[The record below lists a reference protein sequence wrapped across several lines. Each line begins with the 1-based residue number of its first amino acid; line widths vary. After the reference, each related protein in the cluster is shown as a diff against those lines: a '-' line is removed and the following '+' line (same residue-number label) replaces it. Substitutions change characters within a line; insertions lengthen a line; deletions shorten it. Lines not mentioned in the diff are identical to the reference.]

1 MRFYS
6 KVLYSIFALI
16 TGASSLFAQMND
28 SNDILIE
35 IMPDEIGGSAISGEK
50 NSNLLQNESSTDSSA
65 ALEKEP
71 VLKNFVKA
79 VYPEHL
85 LKEAIT
91 GSVTLDLL
99 VNDSGHVDS
108 VYIVKGIHPE
118 LDSAVVTAARKFVF
132 TPAVAGGIPVPVIL
146 TYQYDV
152 TLDEVI
158 DKIEEYVNFQG
169 FVYERGTRTPVRDA
183 EVYVSFDDTL
193 SDSAIRLPFSLYM
206 NKIGTFSGQLFE
218 QGALVT
224 HTDSSGKF
232 MFRSLPASPVRV
244 IIPAVGYEQF
254 ETTDTIRRGEV
265 LDVIYRMQRTSYAEY
280 EITVYGK
287 NEEKEVS
294 RHTLTLNEVKKIP
307 GFGGDAV
314 KVVQALPGV
323 ARPTFGGGAVIVRG
337 APSWDS
343 KFFLDGVKIPQ
354 LYHFG
359 GIKSTYNSD
368 GLESVNLYPGGFGV
382 RYGSTIAGVIELKG
396 RNAKRDRYSGF
407 ADVNLFD
414 ATVFAEGPIGKN
426 AGIIVSAR
434 RSYIGDI
441 LGAITKSKYFNLP
454 VSIVPF
460 YYDYLARVDV
470 DLTKN
475 NKVFFTLFGSNDQME
490 LIAPFVRGGS
500 SDIDKLTD
508 RLRQKVAFTMFMSG
522 WEAELTGSLK
532 NSLRVAFIPE
542 SGYSSAFGFVKI
554 DFKAYELS
562 LRDELQYKISSK
574 LQIDA
579 GVDLWYQKYYQEGAF
594 PNTINDNT
602 IVWDTTDLKLGLAS
616 PYLQLE
622 IKPVEQLLI
631 LTGLRYD
638 YYNELNY
645 KGGVIP
651 EFWPYEK
658 FDNSRAYSG
667 EPSLRLALRYKFAK
681 NQTAKCAV
689 GTYNQT
695 PQPVGFVTHKVFG
708 NPAHPATK
716 ARHITAGYEAQ
727 LTDLISVDVQ
737 VYHNAQWDIPDTYT
751 SSELTENNDLPSFIP
766 EGKGRMYGL
775 ELLLR
780 HDQGDRLFG
789 WIAYSLSRSE
799 RFDRGENRWKLYGQD
814 QTHNLQLILNY
825 RLKRQFE
832 AGTRIRY
839 VSGNPYTPV
848 IGRIYNAD
856 KFSYKAV
863 YGKANSKR
871 NKPFVQVDLRV
882 DKKFV
887 FDTWMLAAY
896 LDFQNVFS
904 FIYASPEFTIY
915 DFDYSDQTTVSAPF
929 IPSFGIRAEF

>member
-1 MRFYS
+1 MSFYF
-6 KVLYSIFALI
+6 KVLYSIFAIIL
-16 TGASSLFAQMND
+16 GASALFAQMND
-28 SNDILIE
+28 SDEVLIE
-35 IMPDEIGGSAISGEK
+35 IIPDDAADTIKIGEV
-50 NSNLLQNESSTDSSA
+50 NSDIPENGLPADSSA
-65 ALEKEP
+65 ALEMEP

-85 LKEAIT
+85 LKDAIT
-91 GSVTLDLL
+91 GSVILDLL

-108 VYIVKGIHPE
+108 VYIVKGIHPD
-118 LDSAVVTAARKFVF
+118 LDRSVVIAARKFVF
-132 TPAVAGGIPVPVIL
+132 SPAIADSVPVPVIL

-152 TLDEVI
+152 TLDEVV
-158 DKIEEYVNFQG
+158 DKIEEYMNFQG
-169 FVYERGTRTPVRDA
+169 VVYERGTRAPVRDA

-193 SDSAIRLPFSLYM
+193 SGATRLPFSLYM
-206 NKIGTFSGQLFE
+206 NKIGTFSGQQFE

-224 HTDSSGKF
+224 HTDSTGKF
-232 MFRSLPASPVRV
+232 LFKSLPAGPVHV
-244 IIPAVGYEQF
+244 TIPAVGYEQF
-254 ETTDTIRRGEV
+254 ETADTIRRGEV
-265 LDVIYRMQRTSYAEY
+265 LDVVYRMQRTSYAEY

-287 NEEKEVS
+287 SEEKEVS
-294 RHTLTLNEVKKIP
+294 RRTLTLNEVKKIP

-323 ARPTFGGGAVIVRG
+323 ARPSFGGGAVVVRG

-343 KFFLDGVKIPQ
+343 KFFLDGIMIPQ

-414 ATVFAEGPIGKN
+414 ATAFAEGPIGKN

-441 LGAITKSKYFNLP
+441 LGAVTKSKFFNLP

-460 YYDYLARVDV
+460 YYDYLARVDA
-470 DLTKN
+470 DITKN
-475 NKVFFTLFGSNDQME
+475 NKVFFTLFGSHDQME

-542 SGYSSAFGFVKI
+542 NGYSSAFGFVKI
-554 DFKAYELS
+554 DFNAYELS

-574 LQIDA
+574 LQVDL
-579 GVDLWYQKYYQEGAF
+579 GTDLWYQKYHQTGAF
-594 PNTINDNT
+594 PNTTNDNT

-622 IKPVEQLLI
+622 IKPIEQLLI

-645 KGGVIP
+645 KGGVVP
-651 EFWPYEK
+651 EFWPYEN
-658 FDNSRAYSG
+658 FDNSRGYSG
-667 EPSLRLALRYKFAK
+667 EPSLRLALRYKFNK
-681 NQTAKCAV
+681 SQTAKCAI

-695 PQPVGFVTHKVFG
+695 PQPIGFVTHPLFG

-716 ARHITAGYEAQ
+716 ARHITAGYEVQ
-727 LTDLISVDVQ
+727 LTDLISADVQ

-751 SSELTENNDLPSFIP
+751 STELTENNELPAFLP
-766 EGKGRMYGL
+766 KGKGRMYGL

-799 RFDRGENRWKLYGQD
+799 RFDRAENRWKLYGRD

-825 RLKRQFE
+825 RLKKQFE

-848 IGRIYNAD
+848 VDRV
-856 KFSYKAV
+856 YKADLFQYVPV
-863 YGKANSKR
+863 YGKTNSLR
-871 NKPFVQVDLRV
+871 NKPFIQVDLRV

-887 FDTWMLAAY
+887 FDKWMLATY

-904 FIYASPEFTIY
+904 FIYASPEFTIF

-929 IPSFGIRAEF
+929 IPSFGLRAEF